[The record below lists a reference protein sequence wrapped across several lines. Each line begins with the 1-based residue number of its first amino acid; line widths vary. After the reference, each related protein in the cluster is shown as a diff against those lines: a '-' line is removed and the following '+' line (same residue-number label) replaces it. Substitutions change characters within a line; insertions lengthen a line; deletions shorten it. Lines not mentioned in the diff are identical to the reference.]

1 MAQKKIS
8 AALMPVNC
16 ESLSITTIPS
26 SASAGNARCW
36 ACPDPR
42 STTGR
47 QRCVNRRCGSWPGST
62 LCIWRIPAAA
72 AAGWWIIWPEK
83 GSQSAVTGCE
93 TSCDA
98 WVYGRSTRNRAPL
111 FQDLPLS
118 GFPAW
123 WTSNRS
129 PGWIRSGRPTSPT
142 SRYRKDSSTWWR
154 SWICFPETCSA
165 GSSPTALTRS
175 SVSMPWRWRW
185 NVAAGQRSSTPTRV
199 VSSPLVTSWPGCK
212 LRRSRSAGQAGSAA
226 TTTSWWKGC
235 GAPSNMRRSIYVPT
249 AMAGK
254 QRPAWLA
261 SCGGIAM

>member
-1 MAQKKIS
+1 
-8 AALMPVNC
+8 MPVNDA
-16 ESLSITTIPS
+16 SWSITTTLS
-26 SASAGNARCW
+26 SASTANVRCS

-47 QRCVNRRCGSWPGST
+47 RRCVNRRSGSWPGST

-72 AAGWWIIWPEK
+72 AAGWWIIWPGT

-154 SWICFPETCSA
+154 SWPSQSPRNALRQRLSVRRQMPISA
-165 GSSPTALTRS
+165 LALTRPAPAVCASPMS
-175 SVSMPWRWRW
+175 SI
-185 NVAAGQRSSTPTRV
+185 A
-199 VSSPLVTSWPGCK
+199 
-212 LRRSRSAGQAGSAA
+212 LRR
-226 TTTSWWKGC
+226 
-235 GAPSNMRRSIYVPT
+235 
-249 AMAGK
+249 
-254 QRPAWLA
+254 
-261 SCGGIAM
+261 

>member
-8 AALMPVNC
+8 AALMPVNDA
-16 ESLSITTIPS
+16 SWSITTTLG
-26 SASAGNARCW
+26 SASTANVRCS

-47 QRCVNRRCGSWPGST
+47 RRCVNRRSGSWPGST

-72 AAGWWIIWPEK
+72 AAGWWIIWPGK

-142 SRYRKDSSTWWR
+142 PATERIPLPGGD
-154 SWICFPETCSA
+154 C
-165 GSSPTALTRS
+165 GSLLQDRAQLEAL
-175 SVSMPWRWRW
+175 
-185 NVAAGQRSSTPTRV
+185 Q
-199 VSSPLVTSWPGCK
+199 WP
-212 LRRSRSAGQAGSAA
+212 
-226 TTTSWWKGC
+226 
-235 GAPSNMRRSIYVPT
+235 
-249 AMAGK
+249 
-254 QRPAWLA
+254 
-261 SCGGIAM
+261 